1 MVQARG
7 GNDGRIDCRE
17 RPQELSNHM
26 RNRIWKMKDPKSR
39 VIMPSWAC
47 AHCGCLSPLYNVS
60 QAETEWHFW
69 LDWSMTRASWA
80 TYGKACE
87 AAKME
92 TRRASICCDQDSG
105 QFCVR
110 HLLVTV
116 STLIGSDCEPYHL
129 RAATENSLSEVQPDL
144 KGSRPQQAV
153 SLLSLI
159 LSPQTKRRRC
169 WEVLYW
175 RQMKRESRT
184 DKQWKPTVDKASMN
198 TVFVIKEAYCFIE
211 EEGETWGCHR
221 EWFGWH

>member
-17 RPQELSNHM
+17 RPQELSNHL

-80 TYGKACE
+80 TCGKACE

-116 STLIGSDCEPYHL
+116 SVHSNWQWLRTLPPEGSHRKLTFWSSARPQRKQTSAGSVL
-129 RAATENSLSEVQPDL
+129 ALPDL
-144 KGSRPQQAV
+144 IS
-153 SLLSLI
+153 
-159 LSPQTKRRRC
+159 
-169 WEVLYW
+169 
-175 RQMKRESRT
+175 T
-184 DKQWKPTVDKASMN
+184 D
-198 TVFVIKEAYCFIE
+198 
-211 EEGETWGCHR
+211 
-221 EWFGWH
+221 